1 VRWKWPVWRVAL
13 VAGVFMVVDAS
24 FVAANALKF
33 ADGGWLPLAVGGL
46 TFLISTS
53 WLVGL
58 RAMRRSRGDSGLPL
72 EVFIASLAKDA
83 PYRVTGTAV
92 FLMAAGDSVPTTLL
106 HHLKHNQVLHR
117 QVILLTLLTE
127 EIPRVSQDGRFDVQC
142 FDQGFI
148 RVVGRYGYMES
159 LDVPALLTQA
169 LQKAGREPYD
179 AMTTSFYL
187 GRESLTVSRNLNPG
201 RRLLLSLFILLR
213 KNELDAT
220 NHLKVPPNRV
230 VEMGA
235 RLDLE

>member
-1 VRWKWPVWRVAL
+1 
-13 VAGVFMVVDAS
+13 
-24 FVAANALKF
+24 
-33 ADGGWLPLAVGGL
+33 LPLG
-46 TFLISTS
+46 
-53 WLVGL
+53 
-58 RAMRRSRGDSGLPL
+58 
-72 EVFIASLAKDA
+72 VFIASFAKDT

-92 FLMAAGDSVPTTLL
+92 FLMAADDSVPTTLL

-127 EIPRVSQDGRFDVQC
+127 EIPRVSQEDRFYVQC

-187 GRESLTVSRNLNPG
+187 GRESLTMSRNLNP
-201 RRLLLSLFILLR
+201 
-213 KNELDAT
+213 
-220 NHLKVPPNRV
+220 P
-230 VEMGA
+230 
-235 RLDLE
+235 